1 MSIKDIA
8 KAMGSLSASLAEAT
22 ESELGLLILIK
33 DNHVGVFMGGNA
45 ELDNDHTVRKLR
57 QISGHL
63 NTLAQSIVDGK
74 TKADGTAYAMNDKGT
89 VVQLDKDK
97 KTSTGEEDISLLA

>member
-33 DNHVGVFMGGNA
+33 DNHIGVFMGGQS
-45 ELDNDHTVRKLR
+45 ELMDNDHTVRKLR

-74 TKADGTAYAMNDKGT
+74 TKADGTAYAMDDKGK
-89 VVQLDKDK
+89 VVPLDK
-97 KTSTGEEDISLLA
+97 KTSTGEADISLLA

>member
-1 MSIKDIA
+1 MHIKDIA

-22 ESELGLLILIK
+22 ESELGLLILIN

-74 TKADGTAYAMNDKGT
+74 TKADGTAYAMDDKGT
-89 VVQLDKDK
+89 VVPLDKK
-97 KTSTGEEDISLLA
+97 PSTGEADISLLS